1 MLRTHCREAERKQV
15 TILDSQERGDGGLCD
30 GGSGR
35 GTGGIRFKI
44 LQSCQNLLKD
54 WMQDMRE
61 KETPD

>member
-1 MLRTHCREAERKQV
+1 MLRTDCREAERKQV
-15 TILDSQERGDGGLCD
+15 TILDPQERGDDGLCE

-35 GTGGIRFKI
+35 GTEGIRFKI
-44 LQSCQNLLKD
+44 LESWQNLLKD